1 MHGDGLG
8 TFGRLWQHGILFAN
22 RVGGEVDANILVVD
36 LLAIA
41 GNAKALADGIE
52 RGDALL
58 AVEHILDGI
67 ARGRL
72 WEGDVADVA
81 VVAHAVAGF
90 PKNECAN
97 WIAFDDAVEEL
108 RGLHLVPNEIALE
121 HGQLGA
127 TGIDIR
133 KQDRVFF

>member
-8 TFGRLWQHGILFAN
+8 AFGRLWQHGILFAN

-41 GNAKALADGIE
+41 GNAEALADGIE

-72 WEGDVADVA
+72 WEGDIADVP
-81 VVAHAVAGF
+81 VMPHTVTGF
-90 PKNECAN
+90 PKDECADRVTL
-97 WIAFDDAVEEL
+97 DDAVEQL
-108 RGLHLVPNEIALE
+108 RGLRLVPDEIALE
-121 HGQLGA
+121 HRELGA
-127 TGIDIR
+127 AGVNIR
-133 KQDRVFF
+133 KQNRVFF